1 MVPEQYQYLVDDRDK
16 AVAAQEKAEAERD
29 EAVAERD
36 ELKRRIAWLQRQVFG
51 QKSERFFDADPN
63 QPELGLELEESDE
76 AKVET
81 KTIPEHKR
89 REKRRSTG
97 DATLSWPEDLP
108 VEEEVVDVPE
118 SERHCPRTGEELKV
132 IGEDVVDR
140 LARRPGSCYVRRRRY
155 LKRANPAAPKSGVV
169 RAASLPSF
177 VEGGKFDESMLA
189 WICCET
195 FGFYQPLYRIAE
207 KLKGE
212 GIGVS
217 RQTLSKVV
225 IDAAE
230 KLAPLTRELKRRT
243 LAGRC
248 LHVDESPVKVQ
259 AKGKCR
265 QAYVWLYLA
274 ADPNAPPYH
283 YYDFCRDRSQRHA
296 REFLKEFDGT
306 IHADAWSG
314 YVAMDAEKKLAWSAC
329 WAHARRKFENAEDGD
344 PQLRDS
350 TLRRMQQLFLLE
362 RHAWKMD
369 AAKRLRLR
377 LDFELP
383 IVDAIFDEVL
393 SYRKKLLP
401 KSALAGACDYLLS
414 YRKNFERYLVDP
426 DLRMDNNPAERGL
439 RKLVLAR
446 KNFVFLGS
454 DRGGEAMAGLL
465 SLVQTCR
472 AMDLNPF
479 DYLDDVMRR
488 IMQHNSQAIHELLP
502 DQWLAAQVA
511 EQ

>member
-1 MVPEQYQYLVDDRDK
+1 MVPDQFQYLVADRDA
-16 AVAAQEKAEAERD
+16 AVEALEK
-29 EAVAERD
+29 VQAERD
-36 ELKRRIAWLQRQVFG
+36 ELKRQIAWLQRQVFG
-51 QKSERFFDADPN
+51 QKSERFVDPDPN
-63 QPELGLELEESDE
+63 QLELELDDD
-76 AKVET
+76 KVEPASGT
-81 KTIPEHKR
+81 KETPEGKKR
-89 REKRRSTG
+89 RKRQSTG
-97 DATLSWPEDLP
+97 ADALSWPEELP
-108 VEEEVVDVPE
+108 IEEEVVDVPE
-118 SERHCPRTGEELKV
+118 EERRCPRTGADLEI

-140 LARRPGSCYVRRRRY
+140 LARRPGSCYVKRRRY
-155 LKRANPAAPKSGVV
+155 LKRANPKEPKCGVV
-169 RAASLPSF
+169 RALSLPSF
-177 VEGGKFDESMLA
+177 VEGGKFDESLLA
-189 WICCET
+189 WIVCEK

-212 GIGVS
+212 GVCIS

-225 IDAAE
+225 LDAAE
-230 KLAPLTRELKRRT
+230 KLRALTRELKRRT
-243 LAGRC
+243 LANRC

-296 REFLKEFDGT
+296 REFLKNFDGT

-314 YVAMDAEKKLAWSAC
+314 YVAMDAEKKLTWSAC

-344 PQLRDS
+344 PHLRHS
-350 TLRRMQQLFLLE
+350 VLRRMQQLFLLE
-362 RHAWKMD
+362 RHAWLAD
-369 AAKRLRLR
+369 ADERLRLR

-383 IVDAIFDEVL
+383 IVETLFDEVL
-393 SYRKKLLP
+393 AYRQKLLP
-401 KSALAGACDYLLS
+401 KSAFAGACDYLLR
-414 YRKNFERYLVDP
+414 YRANFEHYLLDP

-454 DRGGEAMAGLL
+454 DRGGDAMAGLL

-472 AMDLNPF
+472 AMEINPF
-479 DYLDDVMRR
+479 EYLQDVMRR
-488 IMQHNSQAIHELLP
+488 IMQHNSQEIHELLP
-502 DQWLAAQVA
+502 DHWAAARSPQ
-511 EQ
+511 